1 MIPNDK
7 EEKKFENAK
16 EIEEQV
22 NGFKQ
27 DNYTMVNDY
36 EKKIAELAIKASK
49 DGKKQT
55 FELMGDLLKE
65 GKDDDE
71 GGAFTKVY

>member
-22 NGFKQ
+22 NGFK
-27 DNYTMVNDY
+27 
-36 EKKIAELAIKASK
+36 
-49 DGKKQT
+49 
-55 FELMGDLLKE
+55 
-65 GKDDDE
+65 
-71 GGAFTKVY
+71 